1 MLMSRFVLSAV
12 TTQRGDDFLVVV
24 SVVSADDFH
33 PRRGLR
39 PENFR
44 VTQLATLDDDT
55 VVDRPVAAV
64 SEGPH
69 GVYRLRLAPSE
80 SRPPPRRGRSVLVV
94 EVSAPPHGG
103 GADYHGQ
110 TLTVG
115 DLVSSRG

>member
-1 MLMSRFVLSAV
+1 MSRFVLSAV
-12 TTQRGDDFLVVV
+12 TTHRGADFLVVV

-44 VTQLATLDDDT
+44 VTQLTTHDDDT

-69 GVYRLRLAPSE
+69 GVYRFRLAPSE
-80 SRPPPRRGRSVLVV
+80 SRPQL
-94 EVSAPPHGG
+94 
-103 GADYHGQ
+103 
-110 TLTVG
+110 
-115 DLVSSRG
+115 

>member
-12 TTQRGDDFLVVV
+12 ATQRGDDFLIVV

-44 VTQLATLDDDT
+44 VTQMANPDDDT
-55 VVDRPVAAV
+55 AVDRPIAAV
-64 SEGPH
+64 TEGPH
-69 GVYRLRLAPSE
+69 GVYRLRLTPSE
-80 SRPPPRRGRSVLVV
+80 NVSQHQPGRYVLVV

-110 TLTVG
+110 TLTSG
-115 DLVSSRG
+115 ERL

>member
-12 TTQRGDDFLVVV
+12 TTQRGDDFLIVV
-24 SVVSADDFH
+24 SVISADDFH

-44 VTQLATLDDDT
+44 VTQLTTLDDDT
-55 VVDRPVAAV
+55 VVDRPVVGV

-69 GVYRLRLAPSE
+69 GVYRLRLAPGENLPQQRS
-80 SRPPPRRGRSVLVV
+80 GRDVLVV

-115 DLVSSRG
+115 DLVSPRG